1 MNITRTTTVVSVS
14 LPPTLVEKLDALRK
28 KAGTSRSSIIAS
40 LIERYAMEKQW
51 NQLRR
56 WGEETAK
63 KFRITSEDDIARI
76 LDAS

>member
-14 LPPTLVEKLDALRK
+14 LPPMLVRQLDALRK
-28 KAGTSRSSIIAS
+28 NAGASRSSIVAS

-51 NQLRR
+51 EKLRS
-56 WGEETAK
+56 WGEETAR

>member
-14 LPPTLVEKLDALRK
+14 LPPPLVRQLDALRK
-28 KAGTSRSSIIAS
+28 KSGTSRSSIVAS

-51 NQLRR
+51 NEIRR
-56 WGEETAK
+56 WGEETAQ